1 MAYITAEPDLDELDD
16 WFKIG
21 AAASQTKAPEV
32 LARSALGGRQ
42 FDPET
47 GSYVKVDE
55 QKVLDSR
62 LPRHRRGKRHPNQNQ
77 YIEEYR
83 QQEYDELM
91 SQTAAS
97 GRMSPTSVSGQLEA
111 LELDSTV
118 LGSSVAMPEDLIPEG
133 ATDVYKNYRFLHQY
147 AKLPI
152 LEARDEIVSTIES
165 NQVTV
170 IQGPTGSGKTTQIP
184 QFILDHYAEES
195 RYCNIIV
202 TQPRKIA
209 AMSVSKRV
217 CEERGWE
224 LGSVCGYQIALDR
237 HGSEDTRILYCTTGI
252 LKEKLI
258 AKKNMHEFT
267 HIMLDEVHERDIE
280 SDFALLL
287 VKKLLRTNS
296 PHVKVIVTSA
306 TFDTQDFA
314 QYFALPVGGRL
325 EPAPVIQVGTV
336 HHQVSEFFADD
347 LTSKLGEVPPVD
359 EMDPCVHPAM
369 YDMAVGLIKEFDLL
383 EEKEQGK
390 DTRTGFAPVR
400 GTVLIFLPGYQEIRQ
415 MCDRVGPYKDT
426 HFLVPIPL
434 HSSITV
440 EEQNKVFVKPAQGY
454 RKIIISTNIAESS
467 ITVPDIKYVIDF
479 CLTKNLCCDPDTNYT
494 QLQLEWASKA
504 NTRQRKGRA
513 GRVSNGRVY
522 YMVPRWFYERVLPDF
537 GIPEMQRSP
546 LESLILKTKIFE
558 MGEPKALLA
567 LALSPPNLD
576 DIERTVLSLKEIGA
590 LSTTVGK
597 CANPYDGDLTFIG
610 RVLAGLPCDV
620 RIGKLLILGHVFG
633 VLEECIILGAAMSVK
648 SIFANPMDHKLEAFK
663 AKISWSDNSLSDC
676 IAILNAYKVWESRLK
691 MEEFKRSGANEFQWG
706 SKSFI
711 QIKAIREVHHQ
722 VQDLEKRLLAFNI
735 LKPTRTPDY
744 LSKTSPAVE
753 KLILKMVLCGAFYPN
768 FAVKNESDEGEAV
781 KFLSNNDPS
790 RTVMVK
796 GLPAN
801 QGILYEK
808 QIRNL
813 FSTCWKDPPPIITF
827 EETRAFITFP
837 WKQGTLSEGKIHPA
851 VYTAIKIRQLGLKLA
866 VDLLDKDEVGKRLDE
881 LRKTTSSLQTVS
893 DLRTNRILADTDLTS
908 TDSVHSLVNIDP
920 QITTLLI
927 NVTEVVGCGHLWG
940 QCDDARTKDVLIKV
954 QNSLNNPHAPLSPIT
969 HKLLPNQLVAAPYQD
984 GEECYYRARI
994 EELKTERVPGARGY
1008 GGATLS
1014 KALVFFVDFGNKDWV
1029 HTDRLRTLPGTCENL
1044 PYAAIEFHLKGIRP
1058 SNVKCADGVWSQQ
1071 ANHLFENLTLN
1082 KNMFAQVFSIV
1093 NNTVRV
1099 DLVARYPTGQE
1110 ICLNDELIEQGFAEK
1125 AEESFLSEQ
1134 NHQWRE
1140 EQRQGNVKTNKPGA
1154 WLNVPTPSK
1163 PDHNQRAGGRR
1174 RGRKVNLT
1182 GPTNPLEASFSSM
1195 TLSGRQ
1201 RVVRIDPDSVN
1212 CVAID
1217 DDPRNKFSR
1226 LMVASFIGLNSAGNT
1241 MVARNTTILPQIPG
1255 LPALVTLLFAP
1266 YTEYRTDPQ
1275 RKEYIGAIC
1284 GLGYDE
1290 DNLPILPDH
1299 DIELTFETEFTTQ
1312 DIAMINEVRMAIN
1325 IALGT
1330 DSAFGWGQNVI
1341 SSIQERARTSLLDLL
1356 KKLKPPR
1363 EPKTFPHMY
1372 KWNRVDPA
1380 YVLHHNLRDTTAD
1393 SSHLLRLHNAIAL
1406 VGDEEEKRDNDEK
1419 EKADMKRGRQHR
1431 RQTPQ
1436 ALLKHHFELEQIAN
1450 SHVRKP
1456 VHCEICN
1463 VTVTN
1468 SQILAIHIQTD
1479 RHLQNV
1485 KKLQESMLQQG

>member
-1 MAYITAEPDLDELDD
+1 MAHITAEPDLDEVDD

-21 AAASQTKAPEV
+21 TAASQQKKPQVVAK
-32 LARSALGGRQ
+32 SALGGRQ

-47 GSYVKVDE
+47 GSYVTFDKQRE
-55 QKVLDSR
+55 LNYR
-62 LPRHRRGKRHPNQNQ
+62 LPKYRRGNRPKNQNQ
-77 YIEEYR
+77 YVEEYR

-91 SQTAAS
+91 SQAATS
-97 GRMSPTSVSGQLEA
+97 GRDSPTSVTDQLEG

-118 LGSSVAMPEDLIPEG
+118 QGSSVAMPEDLIPEG
-133 ATDVYKNYRFLHQY
+133 ATDVYKNYKFLHKY
-147 AKLPI
+147 AQLPI

-184 QFILDHYAEES
+184 QFILDYYAEES

-209 AMSVSKRV
+209 AMSVARRV
-217 CEERGWE
+217 CDERGWE

-237 HGSEDTRILYCTTGI
+237 HGSEDTRILFCTTGI

-258 AKKNMHEFT
+258 ARKNMHEFT

-296 PHVKVIVTSA
+296 QHVKIIVTSA
-306 TFDTQDFA
+306 TFDTQVFA

-336 HHQVSEFFADD
+336 HHQVSVFYADD

-359 EMDPCVHPAM
+359 EMDPSIHPAM
-369 YDMAVGLIKEFDLL
+369 YDMAVALIKEFDLL
-383 EEKEQGK
+383 EGKEQGR
-390 DTRTGFAPVR
+390 DVRTGYAQMR
-400 GTVLIFLPGYQEIRQ
+400 GTVLVFLPGIQEIRN
-415 MCDRVGPYKDT
+415 MMEAVKPHTET
-426 HFLVPIPL
+426 HFLKLVPL

-440 EEQNKVFVKPAQGY
+440 EEQNVVFSKPPQGY
-454 RKIIISTNIAESS
+454 RRIIMSTNIAESS

-522 YMVPRWFYERVLPDF
+522 YMVPRWFYDRVLPDF

-576 DIERTVLSLKEIGA
+576 DIERTILSLKEIGA
-590 LSTTVGK
+590 LSTTVGTS
-597 CANPYDGDLTFIG
+597 ANPYDGDLTFIG

-648 SIFANPMDHKLEAFK
+648 SIFANPLQHRLEAFK

-676 IAILNAYKVWESRLK
+676 IAVLNAYKVWEARLR
-691 MEEFKRSGANEFQWG
+691 MEEFKRSGANENDWCNKNYLQ
-706 SKSFI
+706 KKPI
-711 QIKAIREVHHQ
+711 NEVHQ
-722 VQDLEKRLLAFNI
+722 QAQDLEKRLLAFNI
-735 LKPTRTPDY
+735 VKPAR
-744 LSKTSPAVE
+744 SANQRSTSSSAVE
-753 KLILKMVLCGAFYPN
+753 RLILKMVLCGAFYPN
-768 FAVKNESDEGEAV
+768 FAVKEESDEGEAV

-790 RTVMVK
+790 TTVMIK

-808 QIRNL
+808 QVRNIC
-813 FSTCWKDPPPIITF
+813 STFWGQPPPTISF
-827 EETRAFITFP
+827 EETRAFITFH
-837 WKQGTLSEGKIHPA
+837 WKPGTLSEGKIHPA
-851 VYTAIKIRQLGLKLA
+851 VYIAVKARQLGIKSA
-866 VDLLDKDEVGKRLDE
+866 IELLDKEEISKKLAE
-881 LRKTTSSLQTVS
+881 LRKTTSTLQAVN
-893 DLRTNRILADTDLTS
+893 DLRTNRLQADSDFS
-908 TDSVHSLVNIDP
+908 PSDGPSSVNIDP
-920 QITTLLI
+920 QITALLI
-927 NVTEVVGCGHLWG
+927 NVTEVLECGHFWG
-940 QCDDARTKDVLIKV
+940 QCNDDFNKNLLLKI
-954 QNSLNNPHAPLSPIT
+954 QNILNNPQAPLLPLA
-969 HKLLPNQLVAAPYQD
+969 HKLVPGQLVAAPYQD
-984 GEECYYRARI
+984 GEEHFYRARVDEI
-994 EELKTERVPGARGY
+994 TSQNVQRARGY
-1008 GGATLS
+1008 GSTIL
-1014 KALVFFVDFGNKDWV
+1014 KALVFFIDFGNKESINV
-1029 HTDRLRTLPGTCENL
+1029 DRLRTLPSVCQSL
-1044 PYAAIEFHLKGIRP
+1044 PSAATEFYLKGIRP
-1058 SNVKCADGVWSQQ
+1058 SNVKCADGVWSSQ
-1071 ANHLFENLTLN
+1071 ANAYFKSMAINQKLY
-1082 KNMFAQVFSIV
+1082 AQVYSIV
-1093 NNTVRV
+1093 NNAVRV
-1099 DLVARYPTGQE
+1099 DLVMRYPNGQE
-1110 ICLNDELIEQGFAEK
+1110 VSLNEELIDQGFAET
-1125 AEESFLSEQ
+1125 AEESFLSRQ
-1134 NHQWRE
+1134 NHEWRE
-1140 EQRQGNVKTNKPGA
+1140 EQRQGNMKISKPGA
-1154 WLNVPTPSK
+1154 WLNVPTTDK
-1163 PDHNQRAGGRR
+1163 PEDKQPAVAGRR
-1174 RGRKVNLT
+1174 SKRKIYLT
-1182 GPTNPLEASFSSM
+1182 GPTNPLEVNFSSM

-1201 RVVRIDPDSVN
+1201 RVVKVDPDSVN
-1212 CVAID
+1212 CVAVD
-1217 DDPRNKFSR
+1217 DDPRNPFSR
-1226 LMVASFIGLNSAGNT
+1226 LLVASFIGLNAAGNT
-1241 MVARNTTILPQIPG
+1241 MVARNTTIMPQIPG

-1275 RKEYIGAIC
+1275 RKEYIGALC

-1325 IALGT
+1325 IALGS
-1330 DSAFGWGQNVI
+1330 DSAFGWGPNVI
-1341 SSIQERARTSLLDLL
+1341 ASIQERARNSLLKLL
-1356 KKLKPPR
+1356 KKPRPYR
-1363 EPKTFPHMY
+1363 EPKAYPYLY

-1380 YVLHHNLRDTTAD
+1380 HILHHNLRDTTAD
-1393 SSHLLRLHNAIAL
+1393 SNHLLRLHNAIAL
-1406 VGDEEEKRDNDEK
+1406 VGAELSTADGDKEEGAEREARDQQPKN
-1419 EKADMKRGRQHR
+1419 
-1431 RQTPQ
+1431 
-1436 ALLKHHFELEQIAN
+1436 LLKHHFDLEKIAN
-1450 SHVRKP
+1450 SQQRKP
-1456 VHCEICN
+1456 VHCWLCN
-1463 VTVTN
+1463 ITATN

-1479 RHLQNV
+1479 RHLQMVQRLKDAV
-1485 KKLQESMLQQG
+1485 KS